1 MMHNNELIYL
11 LVSFIAGINIGL
23 IRRSAAL
30 RKSEKGRIWAEN
42 EMIKAHKRILEL
54 EKELSHN
61 D

>member
-1 MMHNNELIYL
+1 
-11 LVSFIAGINIGL
+11 VSYFVGIIVGLL